1 MILVYYNIIK
11 AYRFFKFRRSAIACG
26 MVPEKAVLVMVKDLR
41 NFKFLISSCTHDSEA
56 SSADNASRYVQA
68 ERTQIST
75 QIAYINFKA
84 QLLKTRRS
92 PQRCSPSFVYRN
104 MPFKILAFQRPAEI
118 RPTVFSSIPNS
129 FPKLI

>member
-1 MILVYYNIIK
+1 
-11 AYRFFKFRRSAIACG
+11 

-84 QLLKTRRS
+84 Q
-92 PQRCSPSFVYRN
+92 N
-104 MPFKILAFQRPAEI
+104 A
-118 RPTVFSSIPNS
+118 
-129 FPKLI
+129 